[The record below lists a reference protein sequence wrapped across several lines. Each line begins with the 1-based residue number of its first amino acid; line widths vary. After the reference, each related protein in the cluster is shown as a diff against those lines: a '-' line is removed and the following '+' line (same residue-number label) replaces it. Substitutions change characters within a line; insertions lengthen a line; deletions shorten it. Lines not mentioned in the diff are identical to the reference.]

1 MSEWNIFRAALIRA
15 AVLEAGSAVWL
26 FRLNPAKQE
35 QTDRLPRNKKAGI
48 VLGFL
53 ALLWCVPHAEP
64 IVFNWM
70 LPWLYP
76 AVILFT
82 VLSWFFLDYL
92 FSRAVGGLLI
102 LGTCY
107 FVYGAFNFHTPSL
120 AAFSILYWLAGIA
133 GICFSGKPCWMR
145 DLFRLC
151 CKSSRIRWTAA
162 GFCALLSAA
171 SILAA
176 ILTKG
181 GQC

>member
-1 MSEWNIFRAALIRA
+1 MSEWNIFRAALILA
-15 AVLEAGSAVWL
+15 AFLEAGSAVWL

-102 LGTCY
+102 LGTYY
-107 FVYGAFNFHTPSL
+107 FV
-120 AAFSILYWLAGIA
+120 
-133 GICFSGKPCWMR
+133 
-145 DLFRLC
+145 
-151 CKSSRIRWTAA
+151 
-162 GFCALLSAA
+162 
-171 SILAA
+171 
-176 ILTKG
+176 
-181 GQC
+181 